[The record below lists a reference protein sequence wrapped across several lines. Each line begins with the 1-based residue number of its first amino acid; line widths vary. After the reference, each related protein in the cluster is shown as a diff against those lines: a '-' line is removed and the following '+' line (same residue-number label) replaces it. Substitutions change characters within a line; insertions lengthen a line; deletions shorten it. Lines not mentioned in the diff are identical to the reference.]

1 MIEIDLI
8 HGDCFVLNKQ
18 IPSESIDLIVT
29 DPPYGMNFVSN
40 HRKISHTPIANDTNL
55 NWLSGWFKDQY
66 RVLKGNSHAY
76 VFCSFHNVEIFIKD
90 AKSAGFT
97 VKNILIWHKNNTG
110 MGDLEGD
117 YAPQYEFILF
127 LCKGKRK
134 LNGRRD
140 SNIIKCP
147 RTGNDNHPTEKPV
160 NLIQFLISKSSEKGD
175 IILDNFFGSG
185 SCAIACHNLGR
196 KFIGHEIDKDRFN
209 SAKKRVDLLL
219 TQLSIF

>member
-1 MIEIDLI
+1 
-8 HGDCFVLNKQ
+8 
-18 IPSESIDLIVT
+18 
-29 DPPYGMNFVSN
+29 
-40 HRKISHTPIANDTNL
+40 
-55 NWLSGWFKDQY
+55 
-66 RVLKGNSHAY
+66 
-76 VFCSFHNVEIFIKD
+76 
-90 AKSAGFT
+90 
-97 VKNILIWHKNNTG
+97 

-196 KFIGHEIDKDRFN
+196 KFIGHEIDKDRFS